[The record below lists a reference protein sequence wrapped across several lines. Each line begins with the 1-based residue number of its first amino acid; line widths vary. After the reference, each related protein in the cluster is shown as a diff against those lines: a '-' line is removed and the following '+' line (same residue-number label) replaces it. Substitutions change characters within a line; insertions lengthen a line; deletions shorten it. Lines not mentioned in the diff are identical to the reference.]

1 MKALH
6 RILIAATLGFVVSS
20 PAHGSEAPSIS
31 ELAKSCAPNIPA
43 LTIRSLISAESAAN
57 PYAIGVVG
65 GYLERQPATLQEAL
79 VTAQSLE
86 SHGYVF
92 SMGLMQIN
100 TKHLL
105 RTGDSY
111 ETILEPCR
119 NITIGA
125 GILQECYD
133 RAGQEYTNEEEVHA
147 AALSCYYSGNF
158 ERGQMPEADGRSYV
172 ERVLEHARNAP
183 DEIILA
189 AALTVEG
196 QEPQA
201 IEVKKTQ
208 KRNHSK
214 EPWVIFAGQQT
225 QGISAKPQGDAAV
238 SADMDLAPAI
248 ARVDNGGNEAFVIF
262 ATKE

>member
-6 RILIAATLGFVVSS
+6 SIFIGTILGIAMSC
-20 PAHGSEAPSIS
+20 PAHGSKALSIL
-31 ELAKSCAPNIPA
+31 EMANSCAPNIPA
-43 LTIRSLISAESAAN
+43 HTIRSLISAESAAN

-79 VTAQSLE
+79 VTAQSLANQ
-86 SHGYVF
+86 GYVF
-92 SMGLMQIN
+92 SLGLMQVN
-100 TKHLL
+100 TKHLQ

-111 ETILEPCR
+111 ETILEPCH

-125 GILQECYD
+125 SILQECYD
-133 RAGQEYTNEEEVHA
+133 RAGRAYQNEEEVHA

-158 ERGQMPEADGRSYV
+158 ERGQMPESDGRSYV